1 MPQITFVR
9 LIAFAVVL
17 FGSVVP
23 ASAGKTQIPTGGNK
37 PIPTIS
43 CKQACMFGF
52 YNCRQK
58 VIGKNTENV
67 CCTAKQT
74 EQIKACL
81 GALFKC
87 EYPCP
92 SGDPYKNIPIPK
104 TE

>member
-9 LIAFAVVL
+9 LIAFAVML
-17 FGSVVP
+17 FGSVVA
-23 ASAGKTQIPTGGNK
+23 ASGKEQIPIGGGK
-37 PIPTIS
+37 PIPTIFS

-52 YNCRQK
+52 ENCRHK